1 MLTGTLFQ
9 EKVRSLSK
17 SVRKREDSKDN
28 VPPVQLTF
36 CCTRRDRSVFNRF
49 CSTKRTDPSSIVI
62 WLMERSRFGPEVNVS
77 EGK

>member
-1 MLTGTLFQ
+1 MLTGTLFH

-17 SVRKREDSKDN
+17 SVRKREDSRDN
-28 VPPVQLTF
+28 VPF